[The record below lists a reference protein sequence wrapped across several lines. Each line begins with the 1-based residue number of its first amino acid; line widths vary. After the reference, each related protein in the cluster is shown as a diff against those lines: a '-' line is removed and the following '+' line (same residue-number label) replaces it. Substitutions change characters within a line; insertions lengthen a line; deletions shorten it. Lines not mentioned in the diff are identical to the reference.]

1 MDNAAAGGHPLHI
14 AGSDGGVIADA
25 VAMLHRSSQHVGNR
39 CNAAVRMPRK
49 AFQVFCRQVVANIV
63 EQQKGIEIRRVAET
77 ERAPQMYASTLHGR
91 FGLDQA
97 FYGSNGHGH
106 LRLTPSNLARF
117 ANLLSRPVPVIE
129 FGPFARRQALRR
141 GSDAKEKVLD
151 TCRTIPVASAAR
163 GFTRC
168 SRCGGAS

>member
-14 AGSDGGVIADA
+14 AGSDGAVIADA
-25 VAMLHRSSQHVGNR
+25 VAMLHRSSQHVGN
-39 CNAAVRMPRK
+39 CFNAAVWMPRE
-49 AFQVFCRQVVANIV
+49 AFQVVFRHVVAKIV

-77 ERAPQMYASTLHGR
+77 ERAPQVYAGTLHGR

-117 ANLLSRPVPVIE
+117 ANLLSRP
-129 FGPFARRQALRR
+129 
-141 GSDAKEKVLD
+141 GSR
-151 TCRTIPVASAAR
+151 CRIWPVARSLALGVR
-163 GFTRC
+163 FGCKREG
-168 SRCGGAS
+168 SR